1 MQTTIFFVQLWGPI
15 LLAIG
20 LGIFISRKYYI
31 RLYRDLEKNSLAV
44 LGLGIAF
51 MAVGIIQT
59 AVHSVWNSLPQIII
73 SILGWAILIKGVL
86 FLTVPGLVDKAGD
99 FEVKSKL
106 LPASGTA
113 LLILGLYLTWIGYFV
128 AF

>member
-59 AVHSVWNSLPQIII
+59 AVHNVWRTLPQIVI
-73 SILGWAILIKGVL
+73 SILGWGTLIKGIL
-86 FLTVPGLVDKAGD
+86 FLVIPGVVDKTGD
-99 FEVKSKL
+99 WEVKSKL
-106 LPASGTA
+106 IPLAGSVM
-113 LLILGLYLTWIGYFV
+113 IVLGLYLTWLGYFV